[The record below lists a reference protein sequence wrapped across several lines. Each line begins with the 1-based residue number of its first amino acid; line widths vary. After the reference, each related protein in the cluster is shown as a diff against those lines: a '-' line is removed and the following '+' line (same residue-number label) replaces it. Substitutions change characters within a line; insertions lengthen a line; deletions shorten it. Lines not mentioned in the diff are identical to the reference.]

1 MCAGEERQLRSWIP
15 HRLGVRRKRHSGVSW
30 ITWSWVEI
38 GGCSSLDAWA
48 QEVNKLLSLRA
59 SFIHSF
65 KHLFKVL
72 SMITLTEGDCYH
84 NSLPLMD
91 PLESRLVLIPCLRTL
106 GMQTYLS
113 VGRWSRSTSRATA
126 APEQRLIRWCWVDKE
141 GSGCCEKA
149 VVSIEW
155 RAKVDERTHRWTA
168 WFSEAAIWKRDCEVA
183 VAAGG
188 VVRG

>member
-1 MCAGEERQLRSWIP
+1 
-15 HRLGVRRKRHSGVSW
+15 
-30 ITWSWVEI
+30 
-38 GGCSSLDAWA
+38 
-48 QEVNKLLSLRA
+48 
-59 SFIHSF
+59 
-65 KHLFKVL
+65 
-72 SMITLTEGDCYH
+72 MITLTEGDCYH

-149 VVSIEW
+149 VVSIDVQKW
-155 RAKVDERTHRWTA
+155 MNVHTGGLHDFQKLQFERGTVRWQ
-168 WFSEAAIWKRDCEVA
+168 
-183 VAAGG
+183 
-188 VVRG
+188 